1 MLSLADT
8 RAVSNYSVSE
18 GILADRERLG
28 TVRSSTPRRNYRTG
42 RLIHAISPC
51 KDLTLR
57 VHLTTVPLSTLPHLR
72 LVSQSYLIGFLVMEL
87 IHFSLNSIFDIR
99 VIFIMNYSFSENRR

>member
-57 VHLTTVPLSTLPHLR
+57 VHLTTVPPSTLPAT
-72 LVSQSYLIGFLVMEL
+72 SQSKLSDRISSDG
-87 IHFSLNSIFDIR
+87 INS
-99 VIFIMNYSFSENRR
+99 SEFKFYI